1 MALTPPRVAVFNI
14 DYGLMP
20 KPDENPRAIRG
31 FITLEAAVVQD
42 VNLGSELDREWL
54 SNVQTIKIDNSD
66 GANAVSLI
74 TSKTRDRIICP
85 AGAIGYFPFLLGD
98 DSIITFL
105 RADAGLLP
113 IFLIN
118 MPMPAFVYYA
128 ALAFVGPGTPVT
140 PTTAVRTAAII
151 RTTGVSNIA
160 AGKQKVGVAITGAAN
175 VTVQGVTLQPG
186 DGVSFEANMNDT
198 LGAITLDA
206 TGSEALITTL
216 T

>member
-1 MALTPPRVAVFNI
+1 MALTPPRIAVFNI

-20 KPDENPRAIRG
+20 KPEENPRAIRG
-31 FITLEAAVVQD
+31 FITLEAAVSQD

-128 ALAFVGPGTPVT
+128 ALSFIGPGTPVT
-140 PTTAVRTAAII
+140 PTSAVRTTAIS
-151 RTTGVSNIA
+151 RVTAGATIA
-160 AGKQKVGVAITGAAN
+160 AGKQKIGIANTGSAN
-175 VTVQGVTLQPG
+175 GTVKTVTLQPG
-186 DGVSFEANMNDT
+186 EAVEWVANMNDT
-198 LGAITLDA
+198 LDAVAYDA
-206 TGSEALITTL
+206 TGTEFLITTL